1 MRNCAREQAAGGLAV
16 NTKASNQRKEALI
29 RLANDRLEERPM
41 ELIAEKVRAELD
53 SKTLDW
59 IEARAKAAL
68 LSHNG
73 YMHVPPPVLLALI
86 QAARKQ
92 EPGLG

>member
-1 MRNCAREQAAGGLAV
+1 
-16 NTKASNQRKEALI
+16 
-29 RLANDRLEERPM
+29 M